1 MVASVQQSDSLLPIE
16 PVSAS
21 STGQHTLTSEQYEQ
35 LMTLL
40 SKQNV
45 VIAPHTEEHHSAYL
59 AGKSFCLF
67 TAKPGISWIIDSG
80 ATDHIT
86 PHIHLFQSFVPISRP
101 CFITLPNGELLP

>member
-21 STGQHTLTSEQYEQ
+21 STGQHTLTSKQYEQ

-67 TAKPGISWIIDSG
+67 TAKPGLSWIINSG
-80 ATDHIT
+80 ATDYIT
-86 PHIHLFQSFVPISRP
+86 PHIHLF
-101 CFITLPNGELLP
+101 